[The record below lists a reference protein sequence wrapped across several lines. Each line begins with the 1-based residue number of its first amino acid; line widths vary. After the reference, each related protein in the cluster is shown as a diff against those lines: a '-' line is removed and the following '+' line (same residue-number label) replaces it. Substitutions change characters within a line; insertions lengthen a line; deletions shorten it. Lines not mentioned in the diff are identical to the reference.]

1 MEEADRQKAQVA
13 CRRGSGKVSDE
24 EKWEAL
30 PAEGSKPKKG
40 KERANVTCWN
50 CKVTGHYL
58 NECNEPK
65 KMTKR

>member
-1 MEEADRQKAQVA
+1 
-13 CRRGSGKVSDE
+13 VSDE